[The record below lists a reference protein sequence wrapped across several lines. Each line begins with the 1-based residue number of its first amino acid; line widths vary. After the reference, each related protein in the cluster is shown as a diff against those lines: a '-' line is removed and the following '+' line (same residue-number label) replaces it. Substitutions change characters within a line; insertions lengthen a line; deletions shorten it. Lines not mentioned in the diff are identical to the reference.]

1 MSTMQGDHTDNIKKL
16 VVCTKRP
23 SNQIL
28 VTKDESDYS
37 LDKFIDYFMLF
48 KYKH

>member
-16 VVCTKRP
+16 VVCTERS

-28 VTKDESDYS
+28 VTKDESDS